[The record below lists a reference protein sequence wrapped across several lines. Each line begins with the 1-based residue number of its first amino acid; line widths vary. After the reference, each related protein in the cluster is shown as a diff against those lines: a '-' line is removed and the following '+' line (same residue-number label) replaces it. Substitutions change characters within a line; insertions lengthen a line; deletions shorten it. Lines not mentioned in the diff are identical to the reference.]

1 MYSTVIC
8 ISINI
13 FNSPRSMSDIVFH
26 CEFSIVYVSSLT
38 DCCSA
43 FVVNFFVFLMCS
55 SP

>member
-26 CEFSIVYVSSLT
+26 CEFAIVYVSSLT

-43 FVVNFFVFLMCS
+43 GDFFCVFLMCS